1 MTFTEQA
8 VTFGCAGETLIGILA
23 LPESLEQRSATGI
36 VVVVGG
42 PQYRAGSHRQF
53 ALLARAVAAAGYPVL
68 RFDYRGMGDSTGAH
82 RDFESV
88 NEDMAAAIG
97 AMLQYQQSV
106 TRVIL
111 WGLCDGASAALLY
124 LHATRDSRVYAVC
137 IANPWVRSEM
147 SLARAHMKHYYLQRV
162 GQLEFWR
169 KAFGGQVTG
178 RAVSELWRNLV
189 ASFARS
195 NRTADGV
202 LVKADRAVPF
212 QRRMAE
218 AAAEFAGDLLV
229 VTSGRDLTAKEF
241 KDSVREDSM
250 WQVALAKPT
259 CVRLEFPDADHT
271 FSGTDDLRGLQ
282 MAMVSWLDRHANDR
296 GALR

>member
-1 MTFTEQA
+1 MTLTEQA

-53 ALLARAVAAAGYPVL
+53 TLLARAVAAAGYPVL

-88 NEDMAAAIG
+88 NEDMDAAIG

-162 GQLEFWR
+162 RQLEFWR

-189 ASFARS
+189 TSFARS
-195 NRTADGV
+195 DRTADGV
-202 LVKADRAVPF
+202 FVKADRAVPF

-241 KDSVREDSM
+241 QDIVRDDSM
-250 WQVALAKPT
+250 WQLAFAKPT

-282 MAMVSWLDRHANDR
+282 MAMVSWLDRQR
-296 GALR
+296 QR

>member
-1 MTFTEQA
+1 VTFTEHA
-8 VTFGCAGETLIGILA
+8 VSFGCAGETLIGILA
-23 LPESLEQRSATGI
+23 LPQSSEQRSATGI

-53 ALLARAVAAAGYPVL
+53 TLLARAVAAAGYPVL
-68 RFDYRGMGDSTGAH
+68 RFDYRGMGDSTGAP

-88 NEDMAAAIG
+88 EEDMAAAIG

-124 LHATRDSRVYAVC
+124 LRATRDSRVSAVC
-137 IANPWVRSEM
+137 IANPWVRSET
-147 SLARAHMKHYYLQRV
+147 SLARTHMKHYYFQRV
-162 GQLEFWR
+162 MQLEFWR
-169 KAFGGQVTG
+169 KAFGGQVTK

-195 NRTADGV
+195 DRAPRGV
-202 LVKADRAVPF
+202 VAQAHRAVPF

-218 AAAEFAGDLLV
+218 AAVEFDGDILV

-241 KDSVREDSM
+241 QDSAREDSA
-250 WQVALAKPT
+250 WRLALAKPT
-259 CVRLEFPDADHT
+259 CERLEFPDADHT
-271 FSGTDDLRGLQ
+271 FSGTDDRRGLQ
-282 MAMVSWLDRHANDR
+282 VAMVNWLDRQR
-296 GALR
+296 QR

>member
-1 MTFTEQA
+1 MTFTEDA
-8 VTFGCAGETLIGILA
+8 VTFGCAGETLVGILA
-23 LPESLEQRSATGI
+23 FPESSEQRSATGI

-53 ALLARAVAAAGYPVL
+53 TLLARAVAAAGYPVL

-97 AMLQYQQSV
+97 AMLQHQQSI

-124 LHATRDSRVYAVC
+124 LHAMRDSRVSAVC
-137 IANPWVRSEM
+137 IANPWVRSET

-162 GQLEFWR
+162 MQREFWR

-178 RAVSELWRNLV
+178 RAVSELWRNFV

-195 NRTADGV
+195 SRTARGV
-202 LVKADRAVPF
+202 VVQRHRSVPF

-218 AAAEFAGDLLV
+218 AAAEFEGDLLL
-229 VTSGRDLTAKEF
+229 VTSGRDLTAREF
-241 KDSVREDSM
+241 KDSAREDPV
-250 WQVALAKPT
+250 WRLALAKPT
-259 CVRLEFPDADHT
+259 SVRLEFPDADHT
-271 FSGTDDLRGLQ
+271 FSGIDDRRELQ
-282 MAMVSWLDRHANDR
+282 MAMVNWLNRDANER

>member
-1 MTFTEQA
+1 MIFKEQA
-8 VTFGCAGETLIGILA
+8 LTFGCAGETLVGILA
-23 LPESLEQRSATGI
+23 LPQSSEQRSATGI

-53 ALLARAVAAAGYPVL
+53 TLLARAVAAAGYPVL

-88 NEDMAAAIG
+88 DEDMAAAIG

-124 LHATRDSRVYAVC
+124 LRATRDSRVSAVC
-137 IANPWVRSEM
+137 IANPWVRSET
-147 SLARAHMKHYYLQRV
+147 SLARTHMKHYYFQRV
-162 GQLEFWR
+162 MQLEFWR

-178 RAVSELWRNLV
+178 GAVSELWRNLV
-189 ASFARS
+189 TSFARS
-195 NRTADGV
+195 DRVARGV
-202 LVKADRAVPF
+202 VVQAHREMPF

-218 AAAEFAGDLLV
+218 AAVEFDGDLLV

-241 KDSVREDSM
+241 QDSAREDSA
-250 WQVALAKPT
+250 WRLALAKPT
-259 CVRLEFPDADHT
+259 CERLEFPDADHT
-271 FSGTDDLRGLQ
+271 FSGTDDRRGLQ
-282 MAMVSWLDRHANDR
+282 MAMVNWLDRQR
-296 GALR
+296 QR